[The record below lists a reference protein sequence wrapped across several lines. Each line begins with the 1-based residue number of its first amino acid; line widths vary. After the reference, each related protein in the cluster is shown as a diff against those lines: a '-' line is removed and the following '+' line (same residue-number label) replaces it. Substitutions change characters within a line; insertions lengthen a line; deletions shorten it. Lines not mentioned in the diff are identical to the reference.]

1 MAEYNQ
7 LILDNLAR
15 GAAKEGEVRANVGN
29 PNQRLVWRG
38 GKWEDA
44 GAAPAGTNQMILDNV
59 ARGAAKEGEVR
70 ANVGNPGQALQWRT
84 GADGIGRWESDNV
97 PERGLMSAAPRVKYD
112 NPSTGGTPSAKP
124 AGAMSAPSGGTVD
137 ANYRTPL
144 QSRLE
149 GLANPFGDNY
159 QQRLAAQGISNAERQ
174 YSQAAD
180 RTRAMLASRGL
191 MSGGGTGLQASL
203 MNQAAMEA
211 AGARERALTGAA
223 TDTATRAADF
233 EFRRAG
239 AIDAYNRGL
248 MSDAQALSL
257 LPSQV
262 ALTQAQ
268 AQQAGTNARL
278 ADATFNDNVSQAN
291 IATSRAAADRD
302 TARAQADIARV
313 DAQIKALSPEQIAQM
328 KEVAVQTALDNGLL
342 KREEVKAAKQMIADM
357 ERKSVSDMPEWLK
370 QTLRIGL
377 PIAGAAGGFLL
388 GGPVGALAGG
398 GLAMSAASN
407 LK

>member
-15 GAAKEGEVRANVGN
+15 GKASEGDMRANVGN

-44 GAAPAGTNQMILDNV
+44 GAAPGGANQLILDNL
-59 ARGAAKEGEVR
+59 ARGAAKTGEMR
-70 ANVGNPGQALQWRT
+70 TNVGDTSQRVQWQVGT
-84 GADGIGRWESDNV
+84 DGVGRWENAGASGV
-97 PERGLMSAAPRVKYD
+97 M
-112 NPSTGGTPSAKP
+112 SAKP
-124 AGAMSAPSGGTVD
+124 AVQYSTKDAGVRPAVGAMSQQGGTVD
-137 ANYRTPL
+137 ASYRTPL

-149 GLANPFGDNY
+149 GLANPFDANY
-159 QQRLAAQGISNAERQ
+159 QNRMAGQGISNAERQ

-191 MSGGGTGLQASL
+191 MAGGGTGLQASL

-223 TDTATRAADF
+223 LDTATRSSDF

-262 ALTQAQ
+262 SIAQSQARGAKIDADLAERTVGAREQ
-268 AQQAGTNARL
+268 MAG
-278 ADATFNDNVSQAN
+278 SQAN
-291 IATSRAAADRD
+291 LARSQADMAAS
-302 TARAQADIARV
+302 QADIARV
-313 DAQIKALSPEQIAQM
+313 EAQIKALSPEQIAQM
-328 KEVAVQTALDNGLL
+328 KEVAVQTALNNGLIS
-342 KREEVKAAKQMIADM
+342 KEEARAAKQAVADM

-377 PIAGAAGGFLL
+377 PIAGGVGGFFV
-388 GGPVGALAGG
+388 GGPAGAIGGAGLG
-398 GLAMSAASN
+398 MSAASN
-407 LK
+407 IR